1 MAYIGERAELR
12 EEEPGSKVAATRVA
26 WQPGMDAWR
35 SCSSARGD
43 GSEKKPGAVHRNQ
56 GRGRGAVARFQAS
69 RACTRARGH
78 GAGEL
83 LAWAVEE
90 EDGLALGV
98 HRPVK
103 EMESAA
109 PRRFGCNVVQPE
121 ENGAWESWLSPWN
134 SNLTGGPRQSVK
146 RSEPVCDELISAA

>member
-1 MAYIGERAELR
+1 M
-12 EEEPGSKVAATRVA
+12 A

-90 EDGLALGV
+90 EDGLALG
-98 HRPVK
+98 PG
-103 EMESAA
+103 S
-109 PRRFGCNVVQPE
+109 QPE
-121 ENGAWESWLSPWN
+121 KRNGNETVN
-134 SNLTGGPRQSVK
+134 G
-146 RSEPVCDELISAA
+146 DLISAVRSEINGRDEMSCSEWSEGYIQSGRLIFNPTA

>member
-1 MAYIGERAELR
+1 M
-12 EEEPGSKVAATRVA
+12 
-26 WQPGMDAWR
+26 
-35 SCSSARGD
+35 
-43 GSEKKPGAVHRNQ
+43 
-56 GRGRGAVARFQAS
+56 ARFQAS

-121 ENGAWESWLSPWN
+121 KNGAWESWLSPWN

-146 RSEPVCDELISAA
+146 PTKGNETVWVDLIGTVRFTANG